1 MSNTAR
7 TLEKPSWLLLLAEM
21 RAVAEFGLTLASA
34 PVLLTAPRGDG
45 HPVLVLPGLLAGD
58 LSTVLL
64 RRYLAHLCYEVHPWK
79 LGRNVGGVYR
89 MRTAVRDRIAHIRSA
104 SGRKVSLI
112 GWSLGGVYARD
123 AAVAMPESIRS
134 VITLGSPFANDLTA
148 TNVGSI
154 YAMLSGESA
163 ATANPDDVRALGG
176 DLSVPTTA
184 IYTKADGIVN
194 WRTSVLQ
201 ENDRSE
207 NIEILFASHS
217 GLGVN
222 PAVLWAIADRL
233 RIPEGEFEP
242 FSKDGPFSSSYAN
255 ADRMNREQGC
265 PGEQGR

>member
-1 MSNTAR
+1 M
-7 TLEKPSWLLLLAEM
+7 KPM
-21 RAVAEFGLTLASA
+21 PSA
-34 PVLLTAPRGDG
+34 DGATQAYVRG
-45 HPVLVLPGLLAGD
+45 
-58 LSTVLL
+58 
-64 RRYLAHLCYEVHPWK
+64 
-79 LGRNVGGVYR
+79 
-89 MRTAVRDRIAHIRSA
+89 
-104 SGRKVSLI
+104 
-112 GWSLGGVYARD
+112 
-123 AAVAMPESIRS
+123 
-134 VITLGSPFANDLTA
+134 PF
-148 TNVGSI
+148 VVEGMI
-154 YAMLSGESA
+154 QG
-163 ATANPDDVRALGG
+163 ALGG
-176 DLSVPTTA
+176 ALSVPTTA

-242 FSKDGPFSSSYAN
+242 FSKDGPFSSSYAK